1 MTAFFHL
8 LRWEFRRLARTRS
21 AFVISLGLLIAG
33 LFAIWSGAKEI
44 AREQREIDGLHAHY
58 TTQMEQIAARYP
70 TGEHAGYV
78 AYYTFFPTHHAA
90 SGLAKLSLGLR
101 DVAPMT
107 LWVRMLGLE
116 GQLYESGLG
125 NPALQSLGNFDLSF
139 VICALAP
146 LMLLVLTH
154 DILSRDRDHGRF
166 SLLAAQ
172 AGSLAR
178 LFFARLLASALLV
191 AALCTLLFGVAVVW
205 VRIPCDT
212 AALGWLAGLWAY
224 LACWTAAAGLIA
236 ALCRTVGASVATA
249 LASWV
254 VSVVLL
260 PALLNLAV
268 ATAFPVTEGLALTV
282 RQRQESHARW
292 DKPRAET
299 LALFFARYPEW
310 SGTSP
315 VTGRFAW
322 KWYYAMQ
329 QVGDDSVANES
340 AAYRGNLLARQR
352 VLERLAWLTPSTY
365 AQTLFSRQA
374 GTDLDAHLAYLDRV
388 RAFHE
393 ELKLHFY
400 PLVFAEQKLLPAD
413 YARFPRYTATA
424 PQIQA
429 GSLAPLLILA
439 AALFTATAFTLRRLT
454 YAHA

>member
-1 MTAFFHL
+1 MNAFIHL
-8 LRWEFRRLARTRS
+8 LGWEFRRLSRARS
-21 AFVISLGLLIAG
+21 AWGISVGLLIAG
-33 LFAIWSGAKEI
+33 LFSIWSGEREI

-58 TTQMEQIAARYP
+58 ATQMGQIAARYP

-78 AYYTFFPTHHAA
+78 AYYTFFPTYHAP
-90 SGLAKLSLGLR
+90 SGLAQLSLGLR
-101 DVAPMT
+101 DVAPTT

-125 NPALQSLGNFDLSF
+125 NPALQSLGNFDLAF
-139 VICALAP
+139 VICTLAP
-146 LMLLVLTH
+146 LVLLVLTH
-154 DILSRDRDHGRF
+154 DILTRDHDLGRF
-166 SLLAAQ
+166 ALLAVQ

-178 LFFARLLASALLV
+178 LFFARLLAAALLV
-191 AALCTLLFGVAVVW
+191 ASLCSLLFGVAVVW
-205 VRIPCDT
+205 LRLPCDA

-254 VSVVLL
+254 ISVVLL

-299 LALFFARYPEW
+299 LALFFRRYPDW
-310 SGTSP
+310 SETSS

-322 KWYYAMQ
+322 KWYYALQ
-329 QVGDDSVANES
+329 QVGDDAVAAES
-340 AAYRGNLLARQR
+340 AAYRQNLLARQR

-365 AQTLFSRQA
+365 AQILFSRQA

-393 ELKLHFY
+393 EMKRHFY
-400 PLVFAEQKLLPAD
+400 PLVFAEQQLVPGD
-413 YARFPRYTATA
+413 YAHFPRYAATG
-424 PQIQA
+424 PLIRP
-429 GSLAPLLILA
+429 GSLGPLLFLA
-439 AALFTATAFTLRRLT
+439 AALFAATVLTLRRLT
-454 YAHA
+454 HAHH